1 MYFFAAKLPCKL
13 LGGST
18 GAEGDGQDHVYP
30 AFPAIKPSR
39 LALIEIE
46 PLAH

>member
-18 GAEGDGQDHVYP
+18 GAEGNGQHHVCP
-30 AFPAIKPSR
+30 RFPQSNLVR
-39 LALIEIE
+39 SHLIEIE